1 MAYPVRPRQSARIV
15 TTNAEE
21 SAEAEVADRGTVK
34 AKGRIICNVNQECM
48 FRKNSRREGVGETSM
63 NRTPRKELGLIHRK
77 RKLRKTEDETNRTDT

>member
-21 SAEAEVADRGTVK
+21 SAEAEVADHALVK

-48 FRKNSRREGVGETSM
+48 FR
-63 NRTPRKELGLIHRK
+63 LIS
-77 RKLRKTEDETNRTDT
+77 

>member
-21 SAEAEVADRGTVK
+21 SAEAEVADHELVK

-48 FRKNSRREGVGETSM
+48 FRLNIRQVVRVERISAETKKKSRVNQSEAEIKKDGR
-63 NRTPRKELGLIHRK
+63 
-77 RKLRKTEDETNRTDT
+77 

>member
-1 MAYPVRPRQSARIV
+1 MAYPVRPRQSSTIV

-48 FRKNSRREGVGETSM
+48 FRKNSRRVGVGETSM